1 MNGKPTYGEVYRESA
16 ARLAEAGIDEA
27 ALDARLL
34 LEFVCGTDRNT
45 LLVHGERE
53 VLEEEYEKYRGLI
66 ERRASHVPLQ
76 HLTGEQD
83 FMGLTFL
90 VNKDVLVPRQDTEVL
105 VEEVMKHLH
114 DGMRILDMCTGS
126 GCILLSLLH
135 YSNDCEGVGVDL
147 SGQALAVAR
156 ENYERLRVERQEM
169 KARFLEGNLFAALKC
184 GKATDSVEAE
194 EASDGAEA
202 SGDGNVAHGGN
213 GTEPGNAE
221 RFDVIVSNPP
231 YIKTDVIDT
240 LMPEVREHEPVMA
253 LDGGADGLIFY
264 RRIAEN
270 AVNYLS
276 GGGMLFFEIGCEQA
290 TDVCMIMETAGFREI
305 AVVKDFAGLDRVVY
319 GSWFG

>member
-231 YIKTDVIDT
+231 YIKTDVIGT

>member
-1 MNGKPTYGEVYRESA
+1 MKEPTYRDVYDEGV
-16 ARLAEAGIDEA
+16 ARLAAAGIEEA
-27 ALDARLL
+27 ELDARLL

-45 LLVHGERE
+45 LLAHGERE
-53 VLEEEYEKYRGLI
+53 VSEEEYGRYSGFI
-66 ERRASHVPLQ
+66 ERRAAHVPLQ

-114 DGMRILDMCTGS
+114 DGMRILDLCTGT
-126 GCILLSLLH
+126 GCVLLSLLH

-147 SGQALAVAR
+147 SERALAVAR
-156 ENYERLRVERQEM
+156 ENQERLRSDRPEM
-169 KARFLEGNLFAALKC
+169 KAQFLEGDLFAGL
-184 GKATDSVEAE
+184 E
-194 EASDGAEA
+194 
-202 SGDGNVAHGGN
+202 
-213 GTEPGNAE
+213 E
-221 RFDVIVSNPP
+221 RFDMIVSNPP

-253 LDGGADGLIFY
+253 LDGGADGLVFY
-264 RRIAEN
+264 HRIAGD
-270 AVNYLS
+270 AGAYLN

-290 TDVCMIMETAGFREI
+290 EDVRSIMEAAGFREVE
-305 AVVKDFAGLDRVVY
+305 VVKDFAGLDRVVY